1 MKHFSAMVLG
11 LLLNGGLWAGDDG
24 IRTFDLPQGITV
36 SIPDGWV
43 LIGENQLR
51 AYERKRDALVGD
63 YASATGAQAHVPFQ
77 ALKRTSQSS
86 TGAMM
91 TVMPGEAT
99 QDEIAQ
105 WAEEDG
111 RIEELGRLLGQAQN
125 QGLAAAGATDI
136 QIGPAELLDLII
148 QQRYSLSWWR
158 ILFGWLAAW

>member
-1 MKHFSAMVLG
+1 
-11 LLLNGGLWAGDDG
+11 
-24 IRTFDLPQGITV
+24 
-36 SIPDGWV
+36 
-43 LIGENQLR
+43 
-51 AYERKRDALVGD
+51 
-63 YASATGAQAHVPFQ
+63 
-77 ALKRTSQSS
+77 
-86 TGAMM
+86 M